1 MDTNK
6 IVELLKDY
14 NCSVVSEDSKNEEVV
29 IKVGKK
35 AVKLEDIPDGSTF
48 KIGKCEFIKLGKESC
63 GIAALLKDF
72 LYEGKFGNSN
82 NYSESEVRE
91 KINGEFY
98 KKLEKEVGENNIIGH
113 HVSLTALDGLND
125 YESGITDKVSLLD
138 VDRYRKYRKHIPNYG
153 DWWWL
158 ATPWSCKSNGYSSV
172 VCCVDDGG
180 ALSGDV
186 CDFSDGVRPFCIF
199 NSSIFVSNN

>member
-35 AVKLEDIPDGSTF
+35 TVKLEDISDGSTF
-48 KIGKCEFIKLGKESC
+48 KIGKYEFIKLGKESC

-72 LYEGKFGNSN
+72 LYEGKFGSGN

-98 KKLEKEVGENNIIGH
+98 KELEKEVGENNIIGH
-113 HVSLTALDGLND
+113 HVPLTALDGLND

-138 VDRYRKYRKHIPNYG
+138 IDRYRKYRKHIPNYG

-158 ATPWSCKSNGYSSV
+158 VTSWSCKSNGYSSF
-172 VCCVDDGG
+172 VCCVYGVGTLGGDD
-180 ALSGDV
+180 
-186 CDFSDGVRPFCIF
+186 CDYSRGVRPFCIF

>member
-48 KIGKCEFIKLGKESC
+48 KIGKYEFIKLGKESC
-63 GIAALLKDF
+63 GIAALLKVF
-72 LYEGKFGNSN
+72 LYEGKFGNGN

-98 KKLEKEVGENNIIGH
+98 KELEKEVGENNIIGH
-113 HVSLTALDGLND
+113 HVPLAALDGLND

-138 VDRYRKYRKHIPNYG
+138 VDRYRKYRKYIPNYG

-158 ATPWSCKSNGYSSV
+158 ATPWSCKSNGYSSR
-172 VCCVDDGG
+172 VCYVYGDGTLYGVD
-180 ALSGDV
+180 
-186 CDFSDGVRPFCIF
+186 CDYSNGVRPFCIF

>member
-29 IKVGKK
+29 IKVCKK
-35 AVKLEDIPDGSTF
+35 TVKLEDIPDGSTF
-48 KIGKCEFIKLGKESC
+48 KIGKYEFIKLGEESC
-63 GIAALLKDF
+63 GIAALLKDS
-72 LYEGKFGNSN
+72 LYECQFGSGN
-82 NYSESEVRE
+82 NYSKSEVRE
-91 KINGEFY
+91 KINGRFY
-98 KKLEKEVGENNIIGH
+98 KELEKEVGENNIIGH
-113 HVSLTALDGLND
+113 HVPLTALDGLND

-153 DWWWL
+153 DCWWL
-158 ATPWSCKSNGYSSV
+158 ATPWSCKSNGYSSS
-172 VCCVDDGG
+172 VCYVCYDG
-180 ALSGDV
+180 ALDWGDRSF
-186 CDFSDGVRPFCIF
+186 FSCVRPFCIF

>member
-14 NCSVVSEDSKNEEVV
+14 NCSVISEDSKNEEVV

-48 KIGKCEFIKLGKESC
+48 KIGKYKFIKLGKESC

-72 LYEGKFGNSN
+72 LYEGKFGNGN

-98 KKLEKEVGENNIIGH
+98 KELEKEVGENNIIGH
-113 HVSLTALDGLND
+113 HVPLTALDGLND

-138 VDRYRKYRKHIPNYG
+138 VDRYRKYRKYIPNYG

-158 ATPWSCKSNGYSSV
+158 ATPWSCKSNGYSSG
-172 VCCVDDGG
+172 VCYVGGDGSLFRFG
-180 ALSGDV
+180 
-186 CDFSDGVRPFCIF
+186 CDFSNGVRPFCIF

>member
-35 AVKLEDIPDGSTF
+35 AVKLEDIPDGLTF
-48 KIGKCEFIKLGKESC
+48 KIGKYEFIKLGKESC
-63 GIAALLKDF
+63 GIAALLKGF
-72 LYEGKFGNSN
+72 LYEGRFGSGN
-82 NYSESEVRE
+82 NYSKSEVRE

-98 KKLEKEVGENNIIGH
+98 KELEKEVGENNIIGH
-113 HVSLTALDGLND
+113 HVPLTALDGLND

-158 ATPWSCKSNGYSSV
+158 ATPWSCKSNGYSSS
-172 VCCVDDGG
+172 VCCVSDGG
-180 ALSGDV
+180 TLGRDD
-186 CDFSDGVRPFCIF
+186 CDCSNGVRPFCIF

>member
-48 KIGKCEFIKLGKESC
+48 KIGKYEFIKLGKESC

-98 KKLEKEVGENNIIGH
+98 KELEKEVGENNIIGH
-113 HVSLTALDGLND
+113 HVPLTALDGLND
-125 YESGITDKVSLLD
+125 YESGIADKVSLLD
-138 VDRYRKYRKHIPNYG
+138 ADRYRKYRKHIPNYG

-158 ATPWSCKSNGYSSV
+158 ATPWSCKSNRYSSGVCYVYVVGALGWGDCGYSN
-172 VCCVDDGG
+172 
-180 ALSGDV
+180 
-186 CDFSDGVRPFCIF
+186 GVRPFCIF